1 LAVDAPARAG
11 DEAPASYGVVRPGGA
26 LRDRIGKGA
35 PVALLGAAL
44 SRVGGGQHLHLVV
57 ASELR
62 DGSGGVRVLPT
73 APLVAGELG
82 RAGLSARVTPFGS
95 GPSRLRAEER
105 AALAAAGALIV
116 ESPLSALADCFPG
129 SPLAVVH
136 AVTGGTARSA
146 PAIDSLLAAR
156 GPLERWARACGSHDV
171 VLASPRS
178 FCAGV
183 ERAIE
188 TVRRALDTFGAPVY
202 VRRQIVHN
210 IHVVRQLEAVGA
222 VFVEEIDE
230 VPPKATVVL
239 AAHGVSPAVRAEADA
254 RGDLRVIDATC
265 PLVAKVHVEAR
276 RYAAQGHQLV
286 LIGHAGHEEV
296 EGTLGEAPDRFHLV
310 EHAGDVEMLELDD
323 RQPVAFLTQ
332 TTLATDETR
341 ATIAALRRRFPAI
354 VGPPADDICYA
365 TQNRQDAVR
374 AIARRCDVLLVVG
387 SANSSNTA
395 RLAEVARREGCRSE
409 LIEDVSELQLAWLEG
424 ASVIGLT
431 AGASV
436 PETLVTEVIDTLR
449 LLGPVSL
456 SEATTTTETVRFAL
470 PVQVR

>member
-1 LAVDAPARAG
+1 MRD
-11 DEAPASYGVVRPGGA
+11 GVGH
-26 LRDRIGKGA
+26 GA

-44 SRVGGGQHLHLVV
+44 LHAGDGADTHLVV

-62 DGSGGVRVLPT
+62 DGRGGVRFLPM

-82 RAGLSARVTPFGS
+82 HAGLSARVTTLRFE
-95 GPSRLRAEER
+95 PSRLRAEER
-105 AALAAAGALIV
+105 AALVAAGALIV
-116 ESPLSALADCFPG
+116 DSPLAVLADFFP
-129 SPLAVVH
+129 SNPLAVVH
-136 AVTGGTARSA
+136 AVSSEATGRFRSA
-146 PAIDSLLAAR
+146 PPVIDSLLAAR
-156 GPLERWARACGSHDV
+156 GPLERWARACGHHDV

-188 TVRRALDTFGAPVY
+188 TVRRALECFGSPVY

-210 IHVVRQLEAVGA
+210 THVVRELEADGA
-222 VFVEEIDE
+222 VFVEELDE
-230 VPPKATVVL
+230 VPPNATVVF
-239 AAHGVSPAVRAEADA
+239 AAHGVSPAVRAEAEA

-286 LIGHAGHEEV
+286 LIGHAGHEEI
-296 EGTLGEAPDRFHLV
+296 EGTIGEAPDRFHVV
-310 EHAGDVEMLELDD
+310 ENSGDVDRLELDD
-323 RQPVAFLTQ
+323 RQTVAYLTQ

-341 ATIAALRRRFPAI
+341 ETIAALRRRFPRL

-374 AIARRCDVLLVVG
+374 SIARRCDLLLVVG
-387 SANSSNTA
+387 SSNSSNTA
-395 RLAEVARREGCRSE
+395 RLVEVARREGCRSE
-409 LIEDVSELQLAWLEG
+409 LVEDVSELQLSWLDG
-424 ASVIGLT
+424 VSAIGLT

-436 PETLVTEVIDTLR
+436 PDVLVDEVIDTLS

-456 SEATTTTETVRFAL
+456 SEASTTKETVRFSL